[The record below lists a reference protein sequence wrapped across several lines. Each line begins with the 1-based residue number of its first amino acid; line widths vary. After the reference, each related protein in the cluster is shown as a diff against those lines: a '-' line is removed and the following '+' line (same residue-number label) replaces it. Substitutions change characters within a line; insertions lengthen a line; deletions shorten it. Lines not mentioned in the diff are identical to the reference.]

1 MSSSWHYDLLLPDAA
16 IEGMQATVK
25 RLDDVTPK
33 IDQHMQQAAQEIGQR
48 VNKALDEYQGQPPIR
63 GVTDKPTK
71 AKADELEPPKGNEL
85 PGGKGLHPLKAGMK
99 AYKVPCFKPS
109 DNLRKKHKGDLRA
122 LEHNYAR
129 QLKNQEKGLN
139 DLTIGEYRENR
150 DRYKNMKRKGTGT
163 AQNDYRDEFEDKL
176 FQSLKQSYGRNK
188 SRTEA
193 KELAAQRTTEIMKN
207 LHALHDPDMGAGGYD
222 KVTRLGDKRVNESI
236 GPQWAKAPIG
246 SKKGDKTRV
255 ELMDEQVEK
264 AFKEYGPDAKLNIRL
279 ERCPL
284 NKK

>member
-1 MSSSWHYDLLLPDAA
+1 M
-16 IEGMQATVK
+16 
-25 RLDDVTPK
+25 
-33 IDQHMQQAAQEIGQR
+33 DQHMQQAAQEIGQR
-48 VNKALDEYQGQPPIR
+48 VNKALD
-63 GVTDKPTK
+63 
-71 AKADELEPPKGNEL
+71 
-85 PGGKGLHPLKAGMK
+85 
-99 AYKVPCFKPS
+99 
-109 DNLRKKHKGDLRA
+109 
-122 LEHNYAR
+122 
-129 QLKNQEKGLN
+129 
-139 DLTIGEYRENR
+139 
-150 DRYKNMKRKGTGT
+150 
-163 AQNDYRDEFEDKL
+163 
-176 FQSLKQSYGRNK
+176 
-188 SRTEA
+188 
-193 KELAAQRTTEIMKN
+193 ELAAQRTTEIMKN

>member
-1 MSSSWHYDLLLPDAA
+1 
-16 IEGMQATVK
+16 
-25 RLDDVTPK
+25 
-33 IDQHMQQAAQEIGQR
+33 
-48 VNKALDEYQGQPPIR
+48 
-63 GVTDKPTK
+63 

-122 LEHNYAR
+122 LEQNYAR
-129 QLKNQEKGLN
+129 QLKYQEAGLN

-163 AQNDYRDEFEDKL
+163 AQNGFRDKFRYKL
-176 FQSLKQSYGRNK
+176 NKSLKKSYGRNK

-193 KELAAQRTTEIMKN
+193 KKLAAQRTTEIMNN

-222 KVTRLGDKRVNESI
+222 NVTRLGDKRVNESI

-246 SKKGDKTRV
+246 SKKGSKTRV

-264 AFKEYGPDAKLNIRL
+264 AFKEYGPDAKLNIKL